1 MRKADQILKINGK
14 RLPVF
19 MSPFT
24 KSDYDSIISMRHTYD
39 EFGVMDNQKG
49 KFKIYDFEKAH
60 IPNINYLW
68 NVDFSVIKSAKLLGL
83 GVLAFYAYRLATFK
97 PRIPSIGASADDAL
111 KDAQLNDL
119 FSFTDPNII
128 YNGNGE
134 GFHVEE
140 EE

>member
-1 MRKADQILKINGK
+1 MRKADQIIKVNGK

-49 KFKIYDFEKAH
+49 KFKIYDFEKSH

-68 NVDFSVIKSAKLLGL
+68 NVDFSIIKSAKLLGL
-83 GVLAFYAYRLATFK
+83 GVLAFYAYRLATYK
-97 PRIPSIGASADDAL
+97 PRIPSFSASANDVL
-111 KDAQLNDL
+111 KDAELNDM
-119 FSFTDPNII
+119 FSFTNPNIV
-128 YNGNGE
+128 YNGTNSTNY
-134 GFHVEE
+134 EE
-140 EE
+140 E